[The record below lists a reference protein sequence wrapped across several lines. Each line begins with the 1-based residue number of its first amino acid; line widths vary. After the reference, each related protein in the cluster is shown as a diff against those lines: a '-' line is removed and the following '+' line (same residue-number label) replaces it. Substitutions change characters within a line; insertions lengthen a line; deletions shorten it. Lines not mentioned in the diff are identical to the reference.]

1 MLLKSCEFG
10 EYTKTVPQID
20 LLMLALKDEYLEII
34 CKVLNF
40 TQYINWTCSNW
51 SFQTFSQGHSI
62 LILMVAKIPH
72 FVGKVRKNF
81 LAVTSLLHF
90 CSQTLGWMYLKHYVF
105 MFMIKMAPSMSAAT
119 HTHFQLVQVHTAQ
132 VILPSKCCLNISE
145 KEVLLS
151 VSNNRKLVSSTSVFL
166 LNMSCHKLHFLCF
179 LLKHYVII
187 RF

>member
-1 MLLKSCEFG
+1 MLLKSCEFW
-10 EYTKTVPQID
+10 EYTEIVPQID
-20 LLMLALKDEYLEII
+20 LLILALKNEYLEII
-34 CKVLNF
+34 CKVFNF

-105 MFMIKMAPSMSAAT
+105 MFMIKMAPSMSTAT
-119 HTHFQLVQVHTAQ
+119 HTTFSLCRSTLHKSSC
-132 VILPSKCCLNISE
+132 LPSAASI
-145 KEVLLS
+145 
-151 VSNNRKLVSSTSVFL
+151 LVKKKFYWVFQTTE
-166 LNMSCHKLHFLCF
+166 N
-179 LLKHYVII
+179 
-187 RF
+187 